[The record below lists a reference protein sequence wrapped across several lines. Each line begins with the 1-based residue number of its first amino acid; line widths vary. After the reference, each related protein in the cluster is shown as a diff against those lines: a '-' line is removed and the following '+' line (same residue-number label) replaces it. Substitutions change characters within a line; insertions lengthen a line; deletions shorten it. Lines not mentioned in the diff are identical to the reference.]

1 MKLTKLI
8 YKYLIMKFNLSE
20 ITELIKN
27 RRTIYPEQFSTR
39 KIHKEQIELLLNNAI
54 WAPTH
59 GNTQPWKFTVFTE
72 KSKVDLSDF
81 LADLYLKKTP
91 KELHDDKKL
100 SKFLTRP
107 QLASVVIAVSL
118 KRDPTH
124 KIKEV
129 EEIEAVACAIQNIL
143 LSATAYG
150 IGSFWSTPKFI
161 YEKETNEFLGLNE
174 EDKCLGII
182 YLGYPLIQ
190 WPQQHRKPIEYN
202 TEWR

>member
-1 MKLTKLI
+1 MKYNLT
-8 YKYLIMKFNLSE
+8 E
-20 ITELIKN
+20 ISELIKD
-27 RRTIYPEQFSTR
+27 RRTIYPEQFSSR

-72 KSKVDLSDF
+72 NSKSDLSDF
-81 LADLYLKKTP
+81 LAKMYLEKTP
-91 KELHDDKKL
+91 KELQDDKKL
-100 SKFLTRP
+100 AKFLTRP
-107 QLASVVIAVSL
+107 QLSSAVIAVSL

-124 KIKEV
+124 KISEI

-161 YEKETNEFLGLNE
+161 YEQETNEFLSLSK

-182 YLGYPLIQ
+182 YLGYPTID
-190 WPQQHRKPIEYN
+190 WPQQHRKPIEYI

>member
-1 MKLTKLI
+1 MKYNLT
-8 YKYLIMKFNLSE
+8 E
-20 ITELIKN
+20 ISELIKD
-27 RRTIYPEQFSTR
+27 RRTIYPEQFSSR

-72 KSKVDLSDF
+72 NSKSDLSDF
-81 LADLYLKKTP
+81 LAKMYLEKTP
-91 KELHDDKKL
+91 KELQDDKKL
-100 SKFLTRP
+100 AKFLTRP
-107 QLASVVIAVSL
+107 QLSSAVIAVSL

-124 KIKEV
+124 KISEI

-161 YEKETNEFLGLNE
+161 YEQETNEFLSLSK
-174 EDKCLGII
+174 EDKCLAII
-182 YLGYPLIQ
+182 HLGYPSID
-190 WPQQHRKPIEYN
+190 WPQQHRKPIEYI

>member
-1 MKLTKLI
+1 MKYNLT
-8 YKYLIMKFNLSE
+8 E
-20 ITELIKN
+20 ISELIKD
-27 RRTIYPEQFSTR
+27 RRTIYPEQFSSR

-72 KSKVDLSDF
+72 NSKSDLSDF
-81 LADLYLKKTP
+81 LAKMYLEKTP
-91 KELHDDKKL
+91 KELQDDKKL
-100 SKFLTRP
+100 AKFLTRP
-107 QLASVVIAVSL
+107 QLSSAVIAVSL

-124 KIKEV
+124 KISEI

-161 YEKETNEFLGLNE
+161 YEQETNEFLSLSK
-174 EDKCLGII
+174 EDKCLAII
-182 YLGYPLIQ
+182 YLGYPSID
-190 WPQQHRKPIEYN
+190 WPQQHRKPIEYI

>member
-1 MKLTKLI
+1 
-8 YKYLIMKFNLSE
+8 MKFNLSE

-59 GNTQPWKFTVFTE
+59 GNTQPWRFTVFTE
-72 KSKVDLSDF
+72 NSKNDLSDF
-81 LADLYLKKTP
+81 LSGLYLKKTP
-91 KELHDDKKL
+91 KEQQDDKKL

-107 QLASVVIAVSL
+107 QLASAVIAVSL
-118 KRDPTH
+118 KRDSTH
-124 KIKEV
+124 KIQEV

-182 YLGYPLIQ
+182 YLGYPSIQ

>member
-1 MKLTKLI
+1 
-8 YKYLIMKFNLSE
+8 MKFNLSE

-72 KSKVDLSDF
+72 NSKTDLSDF

-91 KELHDDKKL
+91 KELQDDNKL

-107 QLASVVIAVSL
+107 QLSSAVIAVSL
-118 KRDPTH
+118 KRDLTH

-161 YEKETNEFLGLNE
+161 YEKETNEFLGLTE

-182 YLGYPLIQ
+182 YLGYPTID
-190 WPQQHRKPIEYN
+190 WPQHHRKPIEYI